1 MSTTVKAADLA
12 ITIVVAVLKTAGL
25 GPEADRFLDAIEGA
39 KNCINLIDDI
49 KNETVSDPNKELIR
63 SLFKA
68 IKEEVR
74 SIKADLKD
82 QGLGKDE
89 IEPTADALI
98 ETTRLTVKQ
107 LAQDDGTLLDAARL
121 PDSFFK
127 ILVHRAEPLP
137 DWCDDTISTLY
148 RRLLKR
154 VSEEFVARAQN
165 FDRFDKVALASL
177 LRDNLSAKKQRNR
190 IERGVQE
197 NRAINLETNRVAKEH
212 QATGLETNQLVKEL
226 VQRYPYSIPSRLIFG
241 SRPDVVA
248 RDRFVPRGE
257 QDKLNSVI
265 TNPKQRRTV
274 LVGMRGCGKTQLAST
289 LAQQC
294 EDAHWSLVA
303 WVNASS
309 IESIT
314 SDLVE
319 LAKELKKELKID
331 TSDQPTPKTI
341 IHRLFDRLKSA
352 DPSDRL
358 IVFDNIED
366 INDLR
371 GFVPTGDGL
380 RVVATTTNDTGWEH
394 QGWTTIKVG
403 VFDRSDSI
411 NYLLKVTASDDQN
424 AADAL
429 AERLGNLPLALAQA
443 AATARNGNLSLDRYL
458 DRLDSY
464 GTERVIHP
472 IPGDFYTD
480 DVTTA
485 LWMAVEEAY
494 EAMKYDI
501 KVRAQRQI
509 GALALLAESGIPT
522 QWLDPTIEQRGNRE
536 VEDTREAADK
546 NAHDALNELI
556 RRNIIQQSADRRTA
570 ILHRVEAHA
579 VRSQWDADEEADARD
594 AAVELLFNV
603 DVESLAFTDTDG
615 RLRCTRDLIHQLHS
629 AASQEHSQTIFS
641 DERILTTIDNTLQY
655 AELTGI
661 PAETIK
667 LHSAIDI
674 ITQVHGQNNYRVQIA
689 RNDLADAYLLSG
701 VHSVANTLYTLNG
714 FGRLLSPKPIFDAE
728 ILELVEDAEKC
739 HAEHNHKQAI
749 SLYKKAVSKC
759 HSVTGPSDKYI
770 IDIRLSLA
778 TAYNEAGMTENAI
791 QQYTKATEE
800 APIAYGPNHP
810 YTDKLLELLALLHIK
825 TDNYDEAIS
834 ILNCIHSNRKRIFGN
849 ENESTLHTLVTLC
862 DTYMSTNQP
871 KKVISLLEQI
881 DEVRRPKS
889 LHTTVI
895 NLLRIRLADAY
906 YANNDFYAAIDSYKS
921 FINHLN
927 EVYAD
932 IDADSIEQMF
942 YILDLS
948 EAQTG
953 LAWALYDTQDTE
965 HIRQAIALMQ
975 KTARECK
982 LTIGPENWR
991 TINANETLSFFKSE
1005 AAKPTY

>member
-1 MSTTVKAADLA
+1 MVDP
-12 ITIVVAVLKTAGL
+12 VVA
-25 GPEADRFLDAIEGA
+25 P
-39 KNCINLIDDI
+39 
-49 KNETVSDPNKELIR
+49 
-63 SLFKA
+63 LF
-68 IKEEVR
+68 
-74 SIKADLKD
+74 
-82 QGLGKDE
+82 G
-89 IEPTADALI
+89 
-98 ETTRLTVKQ
+98 
-107 LAQDDGTLLDAARL
+107 
-121 PDSFFK
+121 
-127 ILVHRAEPLP
+127 
-137 DWCDDTISTLY
+137 
-148 RRLLKR
+148 
-154 VSEEFVARAQN
+154 VAVA
-165 FDRFDKVALASL
+165 FTKVL
-177 LRDNLSAKKQRNR
+177 LRSTNNNLSADIIDDTAGPLAGISQLVLGKKGSKKQV
-190 IERGVQE
+190 E
-197 NRAINLETNRVAKEH
+197 RAIKKDLATRMRDMNERCHREGIDPDRLANPCAEVEAVLDTIGDHKWMLEQAVHDPEALRTDFKERALKQRVQVDERLVPYFDELMKAVVEQYISYAERSPDYLHVAAKQSLKNDKESRE
-212 QATGLETNQLVKEL
+212 ADAKILDAVGDVKHM
-226 VQRYPYSIPSRLIFG
+226 VGKFASSDSKPSRVFFG

-248 RDRFVPRGE
+248 EDRFIERGE
-257 QDKLNSVI
+257 QEQLNSLI
-265 TNPKQRRTV
+265 ADPTRRRTV
-274 LVGMRGCGKTQLAST
+274 LVGMRGCGKTQLAAA
-289 LAQQC
+289 LAEQC
-294 EDAHWSLVA
+294 EDANWNLVA
-303 WVNASS
+303 WINAVSPDT
-309 IESIT
+309 IQ

-319 LAKELKKELKID
+319 LAKRLKID
-331 TSDQPTPKTI
+331 TSDLDDQDQI
-341 IHRLFDRLKSA
+341 VRRCLDHLRSA
-352 DPSDRL
+352 APADRL
-358 IVFDNIED
+358 IVFDNVED
-366 INDLR
+366 IDHLTELI
-371 GFVPTGDGL
+371 PSGDGV
-380 RVVATTTNDTGWEH
+380 RVVATTTKNVGWED
-394 QGWTTIKVG
+394 QAWTTIRVG
-403 VFDRSDSI
+403 MFDRNESI
-411 NYLLKVTASDDQN
+411 NYLLTVTKSDDHDT
-424 AADAL
+424 ADVL
-429 AERLGNLPLALAQA
+429 AKRLGDLPLALAQA
-443 AATARNGNLSLDRYL
+443 AATAHNGDLSLARYL

-464 GTERVIHP
+464 GSERVIHP
-472 IPGDFYTD
+472 IPGDCYTV

-501 KVRAQRQI
+501 KVRARRQI

-536 VEDTREAADK
+536 VEDTREAADE

-629 AASQEHSQTIFS
+629 AASQEHSQTIFT

-728 ILELVEDAEKC
+728 ILELVKDAEKC

-749 SLYKKAVSKC
+749 SLYKEAVSKC

-982 LTIGPENWR
+982 LTMGPENWR
-991 TINANETLSFFKSE
+991 TINANETLSFFKNE
-1005 AAKPTY
+1005 AAKATY

>member
-1 MSTTVKAADLA
+1 MSTNSNVANLSITVVKTLVKMAGFGPVADMIDGGQECLNLLA
-12 ITIVVAVLKTAGL
+12 DIKNDALGDPNAEMIRGLNGAVKS
-25 GPEADRFLDAIEGA
+25 ELDAIENALNQNGMSRKQIKQA
-39 KNCINLIDDI
+39 VAQLSDAARQTIKDLAEDD
-49 KNETVSDPNKELIR
+49 NALIR
-63 SLFKA
+63 AVQQPQYFAKQLRGHAAPLPNLSSDEMQAHYETLLDRIA
-68 IKEEVR
+68 EEFLTLAPWSPNFDHVALTELLRCFPALTDQIARVKHEIQVIGNKVDAESER
-74 SIKADLKD
+74 SREADADTHRKLDDLKD
-82 QGLGKDE
+82 MVGSFT
-89 IEPTADALI
+89 PT
-98 ETTRLTVKQ
+98 ERK
-107 LAQDDGTLLDAARL
+107 
-121 PDSFFK
+121 
-127 ILVHRAEPLP
+127 PL
-137 DWCDDTISTLY
+137 
-148 RRLLKR
+148 
-154 VSEEFVARAQN
+154 
-165 FDRFDKVALASL
+165 
-177 LRDNLSAKKQRNR
+177 
-190 IERGVQE
+190 
-197 NRAINLETNRVAKEH
+197 RVA
-212 QATGLETNQLVKEL
+212 
-226 VQRYPYSIPSRLIFG
+226 FG

-248 RDRFVPRGE
+248 GDRFIERGE
-257 QDKLNSVI
+257 QEQLNSLI
-265 TNPKQRRTV
+265 ADPMRRRTV
-274 LVGMRGCGKTQLAST
+274 LVGMRGCGKTQLAAA
-289 LAQQC
+289 LAKQC
-294 EDAHWSLVA
+294 EDANWSLVA
-303 WVNASS
+303 WVNAVSP
-309 IESIT
+309 ESIK
-314 SDLVE
+314 SALVE
-319 LAKELKKELKID
+319 LAKQLQID
-331 TSDQPTPKTI
+331 TSDQPAQNVI
-341 IHRLFDRLKSA
+341 IRRGLDHLKSA
-352 DPSDRL
+352 DPAARL
-358 IVFDNIED
+358 IVFDNVED
-366 INDLR
+366 INHLR
-371 GFVPTGDGL
+371 ELVPTGDGL
-380 RVVATTTNDTGWEH
+380 RVVATTTNDKGWNY
-394 QGWTTIKVG
+394 QGWDPIRIG
-403 VFDRSDSI
+403 VFDRETSI
-411 NYLLKVTASDDQN
+411 DYLLTVTDSADRE
-424 AADAL
+424 AAYTL
-429 AERLGNLPLALAQA
+429 AERLGDLPLALAQA

-464 GTERVIHP
+464 GSERVIHP

-501 KVRAQRQI
+501 KVRARRQI

-536 VEDTREAADK
+536 VEDTREAADE

-629 AASQEHSQTIFS
+629 AASQEHSQTIFT

-689 RNDLADAYLLSG
+689 RNDLADAYMLSG
-701 VHSVANTLYTLNG
+701 VHSVANTLYTLKG

-728 ILELVEDAEKC
+728 ILELVEEAEKY
-739 HAEHNHKQAI
+739 HAEHNYKQAI
-749 SLYKKAVSKC
+749 STYKRAVSKC
-759 HSVTGPSDKYI
+759 HPVTGPSDKYI
-770 IDIRLSLA
+770 IDTRLSLA
-778 TAYNEAGMTENAI
+778 NAYNEAGMTENAI
-791 QQYTKATEE
+791 QQYTKAIEE
-800 APIAYGPNHP
+800 APVAYGPNHP
-810 YTDKLLELLALLHIK
+810 YTDKLLELLALLHIR

-849 ENESTLHTLVTLC
+849 ENELTLQTLATLC
-862 DTYMSTNQP
+862 DAYMSTNQP

-975 KTARECK
+975 KTAQECK
-982 LTIGPENWR
+982 LTMGPENWR

-1005 AAKPTY
+1005 AAKAAY

>member
-1 MSTTVKAADLA
+1 MSANVKTADLA
-12 ITIVVAVLKTAGL
+12 ITIVVTLLKAAGL
-25 GPEADRFLDAIEGA
+25 GPEADRILDAIEGA
-39 KNCINLIDDI
+39 KSCIGLIDDI
-49 KNETVSDPNKELIR
+49 KNEIVSDPNKDLIR
-63 SLFKA
+63 SLFKTME
-68 IKEEVR
+68 EEVR
-74 SIKADLKD
+74 SIKADLKE
-82 QGLGKDE
+82 QGLEKDE
-89 IEPTADALI
+89 IESTADALI

-107 LAQDDGTLLDAARL
+107 LAQDDDALLDAARL
-121 PDSFFK
+121 PDSFSK

-137 DWCDDTISTLY
+137 DWCDDTIGKLY
-148 RRLLKR
+148 EHLLKR
-154 VSEEFVARAQN
+154 VSAEFVERAKD

-197 NRAINLETNRVAKEH
+197 NRAINLETNRVVKEDR
-212 QATGLETNQLVKEL
+212 ATGRETNQLVKEL
-226 VQRYPYSIPSRLIFG
+226 VQRHPYSIPSRLVFG

-248 RDRFVPRGE
+248 EDRFIERGE
-257 QDKLNSVI
+257 QEQLNSLI
-265 TNPKQRRTV
+265 ADPTRRRTV
-274 LVGMRGCGKTQLAST
+274 LIGMRGCGKTQLAAA
-289 LAQQC
+289 LAQDC
-294 EDAHWSLVA
+294 EDTNWNLVA
-303 WVNASS
+303 WINAVSP
-309 IESIT
+309 ESIQ
-314 SDLVE
+314 SNLVE
-319 LAKELKKELKID
+319 LAKQLQID
-331 TSDQPTPKTI
+331 TSDQPTQDLI
-341 IHRLFDRLKSA
+341 IRRCLDHLKSA
-352 DPSDRL
+352 DPADRL
-358 IVFDNIED
+358 IIFDNIED

-629 AASQEHSQTIFS
+629 AASQEHSQTIFT

-778 TAYNEAGMTENAI
+778 AAYNEAGMTENAI

-834 ILNCIHSNRKRIFGN
+834 ILNCIHLNRKRIFGN

-982 LTIGPENWR
+982 LTMGPENWR

-1005 AAKPTY
+1005 AAKATY